1 MPEWNFDGSGLWV
14 TFLFKND
21 QKNDQKDVQKKL
33 TERQKDILSLL
44 SSDGT
49 LTIEEMSKRLGI
61 SEKTIYRELSLL
73 KANGHI
79 ERKGSKTKGEW
90 VVKENI

>member
-1 MPEWNFDGSGLWV
+1 
-14 TFLFKND
+14 
-21 QKNDQKDVQKKL
+21 
-33 TERQKDILSLL
+33 
-44 SSDGT
+44 
-49 LTIEEMSKRLGI
+49 LGI